1 VAGCPNR
8 ALDYGDLAHLRRQ
21 HPGGVAQVFP
31 LPPGAATL
39 PAVVILP
46 HRNTGAVEARG
57 PEVANREEV

>member
-8 ALDYGDLAHLRRQ
+8 ALDYGDLADLRRQ
-21 HPGGVAQVFP
+21 HPDGVTRVFP
-31 LPPGAATL
+31 LPDASVTR

-46 HRNTGAVEARG
+46 HRNAAAVQARE